1 MAGVLFL
8 VVGAS
13 GVGKD
18 TLLDGAKAALAGDP
32 NFVFAQRTITR
43 PADAG
48 GEDHLAVSVEEFARQ
63 LAQRAFLVHWTAHGL
78 HYGLPAG
85 IRDTL
90 ARGRHVIANGSRAAI
105 PEIAAVMKNL
115 VVVEIT
121 APKAVIEARLT
132 GRGREGA
139 DQTSARLARQ
149 VPPLPA
155 DVERFEVANDADVA
169 TGVERLVE
177 TIRKRAAVEGRAAL
191 TAKIQGRSLDE
202 REYRQVIGDI
212 VADRLTEREIT
223 DFLIA
228 ATHSL
233 GDDEILALARA
244 RTEFANHMRWDDP
257 IVVDKHS
264 LGGIPGGRITLI
276 LVPIVAAHGLAIPKT
291 SSRAIT
297 SAAGTADAM
306 ETLARV
312 DLDIDDVRRVVDRAR
327 GCVAW
332 NGKLNHTALDD
343 VMNAITRPRGLD
355 STRWSVASIL
365 SKKLAAG
372 STHVIIDLTFG
383 ARAKLKTESDAQ
395 ALASLFE
402 RIGTELGLSIRTC
415 CSDGRGPIGYGI
427 GPALEVHDCL
437 AVLDNDPQAPRDL
450 REKALAFAAR
460 ILAWDPAIGTD
471 TKGRAR
477 AEHLLA
483 SGAARDALDRIVEAQ
498 GRVARIAPAF
508 ATYTITA
515 DRSGTITDVDGWVLG
530 GLARD
535 AGAPHDK
542 GAGIYLLAHT
552 GDRVRAGDPLYRIHA
567 NAPAELAKAAA
578 QAQRASGYRI
588 DG

>member
-18 TLLDGAKAALAGDP
+18 TLLDGARAALAGDA
-32 NFVFAQRTITR
+32 NFAFARRTITR
-43 PADAG
+43 PANAG
-48 GEDHLAVSVEEFARQ
+48 GEDHRAVTPEDFAREQ
-63 LAQRAFLVHWTAHGL
+63 TRGAFLVHWTAHGL
-78 HYGLPAG
+78 HYGLP
-85 IRDTL
+85 ITL
-90 ARGRHVIANGSRAAI
+90 RAALDDGQHVIANGSRAAI
-105 PEIAAVMKNL
+105 PEIAAKVENL
-115 VVVEIT
+115 AIIEIT
-121 APKAVIEARLT
+121 APKAVIEARLAA
-132 GRGREGA
+132 RGREDA
-139 DQTSARLARQ
+139 AEASARLARQ
-149 VPPLPA
+149 VAPLPA
-155 DVERFEVANDADVA
+155 GVERFEIANDADVA
-169 TGVERLVE
+169 TGVARLVE
-177 TIRKRAAVEGRAAL
+177 TIRQRAAAEGRAAL
-191 TAKIQGRSLDE
+191 AAKIEGRALNA

-212 VADRLTEREIT
+212 VAQRYEEREVT
-223 DFLIA
+223 DFLVA
-228 ATHSL
+228 ASRSL
-233 GDDEILALARA
+233 SDEEILALARA
-244 RTEFANHMRWDDP
+244 RAEFANHIRWDDP

-312 DLDIDDVRRVVDRAR
+312 DLDINDVRRVVDRAR

-372 STHVIIDLTFG
+372 STHVIIDLPYG
-383 ARAKLKTESDAQ
+383 ARAKLKTEREAQ

-402 RIGTELGLSIRTC
+402 RIGAELGLSIRTC
-415 CSDGRGPIGYGI
+415 FSDGRGPIGDGI
-427 GPALEVHDCL
+427 GPALEVRDCL
-437 AVLDNDPQAPRDL
+437 AVLDNDPQAPSDL

-471 TKGRAR
+471 TEGRAR

-483 SGAARDALDRIVEAQ
+483 SGAAREALDRIVEAQ
-498 GRVARIAPAF
+498 GRTAMIIPAVS
-508 ATYTITA
+508 THTITA
-515 DRSGTITDVDGWVLG
+515 DRSGTIADVDGWVLG

-535 AGAPHDK
+535 AGAPRDK

-567 NAPAELAKAAA
+567 NASADLAKAAA

-588 DG
+588 VG